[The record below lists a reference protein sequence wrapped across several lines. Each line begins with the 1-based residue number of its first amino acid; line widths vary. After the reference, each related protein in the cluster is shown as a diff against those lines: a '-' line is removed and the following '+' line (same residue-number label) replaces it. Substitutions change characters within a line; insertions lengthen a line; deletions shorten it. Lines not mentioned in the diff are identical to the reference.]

1 MDTQL
6 KDDLKKF
13 IWPMIEVVIITVII
27 LLLIF
32 TRALNTTALDKVEEL
47 EKRVETQEKMINFL
61 VSVDKTQSTKNDT
74 IVVNVNEKFNVRVKL
89 EQ

>member
-13 IWPMIEVVIITVII
+13 IWPMIEVVIISMII

-61 VSVDKTQSTKNDT
+61 VNADRNNCKPDT
-74 IVVNVNEKFNVRVKL
+74 IIINVNTVRK
-89 EQ
+89 

>member
-13 IWPMIEVVIITVII
+13 IWPMIETIIILIII

-47 EKRVETQEKMINFL
+47 EKRVETQEKMVNFL
-61 VSVDKTQSTKNDT
+61 INTDRNNNKPDT
-74 IVVNVNEKFNVRVKL
+74 IIVNINTRKK
-89 EQ
+89 

>member
-1 MDTQL
+1 MDAQL
-6 KDDLKKF
+6 KEDLRKF
-13 IWPMIEVVIITVII
+13 MWPMIEVVIILMII
-27 LLLIF
+27 LLLVF

-61 VSVDKTQSTKNDT
+61 VSVDKTQPTKNDT

>member
-13 IWPMIEVVIITVII
+13 IWPMIEVVIIIMII

-32 TRALNTTALDKVEEL
+32 TRALNTDAVDKVAEL
-47 EKRVETQEKMINFL
+47 EKRVEYQEKMINFL
-61 VSVDKTQSTKNDT
+61 INADRNNCKPDT
-74 IVVNVNEKFNVRVKL
+74 IIINVNTIKK
-89 EQ
+89 

>member
-1 MDTQL
+1 MDTKL
-6 KDDLKKF
+6 KEDLKKF
-13 IWPMIEVVIITVII
+13 IWPMIEVIIILIII

-61 VSVDKTQSTKNDT
+61 INADRNNNKPDT
-74 IVVNVNEKFNVRVKL
+74 IIININTRKK
-89 EQ
+89 

>member
-13 IWPMIEVVIITVII
+13 MWPMIEVVIIIMII
-27 LLLIF
+27 LLLVF
-32 TRALNTTALDKVEEL
+32 TRALNTTALDKAEEL

-61 VSVDKTQSTKNDT
+61 INADRNNCKPDT
-74 IVVNVNEKFNVRVKL
+74 IIINVNTVKK
-89 EQ
+89 

>member
-6 KDDLKKF
+6 KDGLGKF
-13 IWPMIEVVIITVII
+13 IWPMIEVVIIAIII

-32 TRALNTTALDKVEEL
+32 TRTLNTTALDKVEEL

>member
-6 KDDLKKF
+6 KEDLKKF
-13 IWPMIEVVIITVII
+13 IWPMIETIIILITI

-47 EKRVETQEKMINFL
+47 EKRVETQEKMVNFL
-61 VSVDKTQSTKNDT
+61 INTDRNNNKPDT
-74 IVVNVNEKFNVRVKL
+74 IIVNINTRKK
-89 EQ
+89 

>member
-1 MDTQL
+1 MDAQL

-13 IWPMIEVVIITVII
+13 IWPMIEVVIIFMII

-32 TRALNTTALDKVEEL
+32 TRALNTTALDKVGEL

-61 VSVDKTQSTKNDT
+61 INADRNNCKTDT
-74 IVVNVNEKFNVRVKL
+74 IIINVNTVRK
-89 EQ
+89 

>member
-6 KDDLKKF
+6 KEDLKKF
-13 IWPMIEVVIITVII
+13 IWPMIETIIILIII

-47 EKRVETQEKMINFL
+47 EKRVETQEKMVNFL
-61 VSVDKTQSTKNDT
+61 INTDRNNNKPDT
-74 IVVNVNEKFNVRVKL
+74 IIVNINTRKK
-89 EQ
+89 

>member
-13 IWPMIEVVIITVII
+13 IWPMIEVVIIAIII

-32 TRALNTTALDKVEEL
+32 TRALNTGAVDKVSEL
-47 EKRVETQEKMINFL
+47 EKRVEYQEKMINFL
-61 VSVDKTQSTKNDT
+61 INADRNNCKPDT
-74 IVVNVNEKFNVRVKL
+74 IIINVNTVRK
-89 EQ
+89 

>member
-13 IWPMIEVVIITVII
+13 IWPMIEVVIISMII

>member
-6 KDDLKKF
+6 KEDLKKF
-13 IWPMIEVVIITVII
+13 IWPMIEVVIMAIII

-47 EKRVETQEKMINFL
+47 EKRVETQEKMVNFL
-61 VSVDKTQSTKNDT
+61 INTDRNNNKPDT
-74 IVVNVNEKFNVRVKL
+74 IIVNINTRKK
-89 EQ
+89 

>member
-1 MDTQL
+1 MDIQL

-13 IWPMIEVVIITVII
+13 IWPMIEVVIITIII

-47 EKRVETQEKMINFL
+47 EKRVETQEKMVNFL
-61 VSVDKTQSTKNDT
+61 INTDRNNNKPDT
-74 IVVNVNEKFNVRVKL
+74 IIVNINTRKK
-89 EQ
+89 

>member
-6 KDDLKKF
+6 KEDLKKF
-13 IWPMIEVVIITVII
+13 IWPMIETIIILIII

-47 EKRVETQEKMINFL
+47 EKRVETQEKMVNFL

>member
-13 IWPMIEVVIITVII
+13 IWPIIEVVIITIII

-32 TRALNTTALDKVEEL
+32 TRAINTTALDKVEEL

-61 VSVDKTQSTKNDT
+61 VNADRNNCKPDT
-74 IVVNVNEKFNVRVKL
+74 IIINVNTVRK
-89 EQ
+89 

>member
-13 IWPMIEVVIITVII
+13 IWPIIEVVIITIII

-32 TRALNTTALDKVEEL
+32 TRAINTTALDKVEEL
-47 EKRVETQEKMINFL
+47 E
-61 VSVDKTQSTKNDT
+61 
-74 IVVNVNEKFNVRVKL
+74 
-89 EQ
+89 

>member
-13 IWPMIEVVIITVII
+13 IWPMIEVVIMAIII

-61 VSVDKTQSTKNDT
+61 VNADRNNCKPDT
-74 IVVNVNEKFNVRVKL
+74 IIININTVRK
-89 EQ
+89 

>member
-13 IWPMIEVVIITVII
+13 IWPMIEVVIMAIII

-32 TRALNTTALDKVEEL
+32 TRAINTTALDKVEEL

-61 VSVDKTQSTKNDT
+61 INTDRNNNKPDT
-74 IVVNVNEKFNVRVKL
+74 IIVNINTRKK
-89 EQ
+89 